1 MTNLFKSCQSYLQNY
16 AHKKNI
22 VSYIMEWSE
31 TNWVYIFLERT
42 NYKECCRW
50 YRYYRLIIIFKNI
63 NMNILQLRNKDVINK
78 ANNQHMY
85 WVSRDSGVMSIEK
98 MMFLFLWLFS
108 NTSAYNLIYS
118 FWYLAAVL
126 CSTALFIG

>member
-50 YRYYRLIIIFKNI
+50 YRYYRLIVFKNI

>member
-50 YRYYRLIIIFKNI
+50 YRYYRLIIIFKHI

>member
-16 AHKKNI
+16 AHKKNM